1 MQQQMGF
8 GLEPYV
14 VSDFNAL
21 GLYATTG
28 VVSQI
33 TAGVGRL
40 AVAKILDIWGRPQAF
55 AVMLL
60 FVTIGLIMMAA
71 TNSVEMYMGA
81 QVSICIC
88 FSFTHHLRLTLLCAG
103 LLLVWHSRPRSM
115 HQRLPRR
122 HNFPQEPRLHVRSRD
137 LAIPSHDMDRRTSRP
152 SFLERSRL
160 QMGLRHIRDH

>member
-1 MQQQMGF
+1 MGAMLIMYNSIVFLSFVGSMQQQMGF

-14 VSDFNAL
+14 VSDFSAL

-81 QVSICIC
+81 QVSTID
-88 FSFTHHLRLTLLCAG
+88 SFCYARALLLTVLCSG
-103 LLLVWHSRPRSM
+103 LLLVRHSWP
-115 HQRLPRR
+115 
-122 HNFPQEPRLHVRSRD
+122 
-137 LAIPSHDMDRRTSRP
+137 
-152 SFLERSRL
+152 
-160 QMGLRHIRDH
+160 